1 MTEVVYLLC
10 AVTSLACAV
19 LLVRAWHAARTA
31 LLLWSSVC
39 FVGLFINNVVLFVDE
54 VLTKDT
60 ISLLL
65 VRDLTNLASISAL
78 VIGLIW
84 GSGRR

>member
-1 MTEVVYLLC
+1 MGEIIYILC

-19 LLVRAWHAARTA
+19 LLVRAYLRSKSP

-39 FVGLFINNVVLFVDE
+39 FVGLFINNVVLVVDV
-54 VLTKDT
+54 VLTTNEVD
-60 ISLLL
+60 LLL
-65 VRDLTNLASISAL
+65 VRDLTNTSSVVAL

-84 GSGRR
+84 SSRP